1 MVNRVLLFFFL
12 CGLFLTGHTQS
23 SSNLRFGRI
32 VLHTQTTVLDSLSLV
47 PGSFHLE
54 ELDSSAYSIN
64 YISSTLF
71 LYDSV
76 YLGKELNYS
85 YRVFEFNFSKQLSHK
100 SISLISPKSEHY
112 APYVIAPS
120 KEGISA
126 FLYDPTLQSSGSIA
140 RGLSIGNNQD
150 FALNSSLNLQ
160 LSGQLSEDLNIIAN
174 ITDKNIPI
182 QPEGNTRIIQD
193 FNKIFIQLNYKNQFS
208 LNAGDI
214 EIHSPDNYFLKVNK
228 NVLGMTFTSSVQ
240 LDSINHLTNVIG
252 GGINKGKFA
261 RNTLTPMQGIQG
273 PYQLRGNQNEIQI
286 MIIAGSERV
295 YIDGQ
300 LMTRGR
306 ENDYSIDYNT
316 GEITFSSRQLITTE
330 KRIIVEFEYSDNA
343 YSRYSLFSYN
353 SFNHE
358 RINKLKLNV
367 NFYHEQDLKNRSIQ
381 PELTLDQMKYLS
393 TIGNNISEAFYLGA
407 DSVPYNNNEVLYK
420 KMDTIV
426 AGINYTSIYVRTTNK
441 NDICY
446 RIRFSYMGNNKGNY
460 ILSVAEA
467 NGRVF
472 QWVAPI
478 EGVPQGNYEPVILL
492 ATPRL
497 VQMGTIGA
505 EMKLS
510 DHSKIQAEIALS
522 NYDQNTFSDKDDEHN
537 VGFAGKIN
545 YLFKKELL
553 TKKNHKWVWKNILDY
568 EFIHKNFQS
577 IETFRPIEFSR
588 IYNLEEDYSENK
600 SEQMLQFSSE
610 LSQVDIGKI
619 KYQINYFSRNPELN
633 LLRNEFESST
643 KYKGFLFYTKSSY
656 LYSEDEIQRT
666 HFVNTDN
673 TFAKEFKHIEIGIKE
688 NLEYNIFRLQ
698 ENSTLRPNSYAF
710 NDLKFYLKNSNN
722 SDYIYQI
729 SYKNRI
735 EHTTNEATTLSLHS
749 IINEAQSSFEI
760 TKIKNQRF
768 RGNATYRNT
777 ALKDTNS
784 KFNRENH
791 FIGSLEYSGKFFK
804 NALTLTTFYEAGSG
818 LEQKRTYSFLK
829 VLDGQG
835 THIWIDYNE
844 NGIEELNEFEIAVFR
859 DEANYVKI
867 ILTGNDYINTYNNQF
882 AQTIGLYPG
891 AVWRNKTHFRKFLS
905 QFSNLTTL
913 RVSQK
918 NTIQNSFNAFNPF
931 NFNIKDSL
939 LINQNLN
946 FKNTFSFN
954 QYDSYFGI
962 DFIIQRNQ
970 MKNLLYYGFERNQLN
985 TEEIIITGNP
995 HRTLNISSQYTH
1007 ALKSNQSEFF
1017 ESRNYRIKSHQ
1028 INNSIL
1034 IQLRSKLFFTL
1045 IYQYQQKNNTT
1056 SIDKV
1061 KKHQIEFN
1069 TTYRMP
1075 ERGNIMAQIRYIY
1088 IVYNESENNSLAY
1101 EMLEGLQN
1109 GKNIHWKL
1117 AYQSYIGKFLEID
1130 FQYEG
1135 RASEGKRT
1143 IHSGSIQ
1150 MRAHF

>member
-12 CGLFLTGHTQS
+12 CGLFLIGHSQS

-47 PGSFHLE
+47 PGSLHLE
-54 ELDSSAYSIN
+54 GLDSINYSIN

-71 LYDSV
+71 LYDSS
-76 YLGKELNYS
+76 YIGKELNYS

-112 APYVIAPS
+112 APYIIAPS
-120 KEGISA
+120 SEELST
-126 FLYDPTLQSSGSIA
+126 FLYDPSLQSSGSIA
-140 RGLSIGNNQD
+140 RGISIGNNQD

-160 LSGQLSEDLNIIAN
+160 LSGQLTEDLNIIAN

-193 FNKIFIQLNYKNQFS
+193 FNKIFIQLNYLNQFS

-214 EIHSPDNYFLKVNK
+214 EIHSPDNFFLKVNK
-228 NVLGMTFTSSVQ
+228 NLLGMTFSSSVQ
-240 LDSINHLTNVIG
+240 IDSINHLTNVIG
-252 GGINKGKFA
+252 GGINKGKFT
-261 RNTLTPMQGIQG
+261 RNTITPIQGIQG
-273 PYQLRGNQNEIQI
+273 PYQLKGNQNEIHI

-295 YIDGQ
+295 YLDGQ
-300 LMTRGR
+300 LLTRGR

-316 GEITFSSRQLITTE
+316 GEITFSSQHLITTE
-330 KRIIVEFEYSDNA
+330 KRIIVEFEYSNYA

-353 SFNHE
+353 SFRHE

-381 PELTLDQMKYLS
+381 PELTPSQMQYLS
-393 TIGNNISEAFYLGA
+393 TIGNNISDAFYHGVDRVA
-407 DSVPYNNNEVLYK
+407 YNSNEILYK
-420 KMDTIV
+420 KTDTLV
-426 AGINYTSIYVRTTNK
+426 NGIRYSDIYIRTTSP
-441 NDICY
+441 NDECY

-460 ILSVAEA
+460 ILSVASA

-472 QWVAPI
+472 QWAPPI
-478 EGVPQGNYEPVILL
+478 EGVPQGNYEPIILL

-497 VQMGTIGA
+497 QQMGTIGA
-505 EMKLS
+505 EIQLS
-510 DHSKIQAEIALS
+510 THSNIKAEIALS
-522 NYDQNTFSDKDDEHN
+522 NYDQNSFSSEDDEHN

-545 YLFKKELL
+545 YLFTKELL
-553 TKKNHKWVWKNILDY
+553 TKKKHNWLWKNRFDY
-568 EFIHKNFQS
+568 EFIHKNFQP

-588 IYNLEEDYSENK
+588 IYNLDEDYSKNY
-600 SEQMLQFSSE
+600 SEQMIQFSSE
-610 LSQVDIGKI
+610 LSQADIGNI
-619 KYQINYFSRNPELN
+619 TYQINYFSRNPELN
-633 LLRNEFESST
+633 VLRNELQSSA
-643 KYKGFLFYTKSSY
+643 KYQGFLINTKSSY
-656 LYSEDEIQRT
+656 LYSEDKIQRT
-666 HFVNTDN
+666 YFVNTDN
-673 TFAKEFKHIEIGIKE
+673 AFAKEFKHIEIGIKE
-688 NLEYNIFRLQ
+688 NLEYNLFRLQ
-698 ENSTLRPNSYAF
+698 QNSTLRPNSYAF
-710 NDLKFYLKNSNN
+710 NDLKLYLKNSNTRN
-722 SDYIYQI
+722 YIYQI

-735 EHTTNEATTLSLHS
+735 EHTIKEATTLSLHS

-760 TKIKNQRF
+760 TQIKNQRF

-777 ALKDTNS
+777 ALKDSNS

-804 NALTLTTFYEAGSG
+804 NALTLATFYEAGSG
-818 LEQKRTYSFLK
+818 LEQKRSYSFLK

-835 THIWIDYNE
+835 THIWIDYNG

-867 ILTGNDYINTYNNQF
+867 ILTSNEYINTYNNQF
-882 AQTIGLYPG
+882 SQTIGLYPG

-905 QFSNLTTL
+905 QFSNLTTF

-918 NTIQNSFNAFNPF
+918 NTIQNNFNAFNPF
-931 NFNIKDSL
+931 HFNIKDSL

-954 QYDSYFGI
+954 QHASYFGI

-985 TEEIIITGNP
+985 TEEILITGNP
-995 HRTLNISSQYTH
+995 HQTLNISTHYTH
-1007 ALKSNQSEFF
+1007 SLKSNQSEFF
-1017 ESRNYRIKSHQ
+1017 ESRNYRIESHQ

-1045 IYQYQQKNNTT
+1045 IYQYQRKNNIF
-1056 SIDKV
+1056 SKEKA

-1075 ERGNIMAQIRYIY
+1075 ERGNIMAEIRYMY
-1088 IVYNESENNSLAY
+1088 IRYNDTENNSLAY

-1109 GKNIHWKL
+1109 GKNLHWRL
-1117 AYQSYIGKFLEID
+1117 TYQSYIGKFLEID

-1135 RASEGKRT
+1135 RGTEGNRT
-1143 IHSGSIQ
+1143 IHNGSIQ